1 MKYDA
6 QTDEQLKNI
15 KQLLDQL
22 HTQVRDANEH
32 TWEILHHTSIFE
44 VVTNDMNSHWF
55 KGL

>member
-6 QTDEQLKNI
+6 QTDQQLKNI